1 MELGLEK
8 ALIPSG
14 APLKL
19 QRKAAEI
26 GYMPPLHTHLQASW
40 GLPMSPPGPLDLY
53 PTFI

>member
-26 GYMPPLHTHLQASW
+26 GYIPPHTHT
-40 GLPMSPPGPLDLY
+40 PPGLMGTPNESSR
-53 PTFI
+53 PP